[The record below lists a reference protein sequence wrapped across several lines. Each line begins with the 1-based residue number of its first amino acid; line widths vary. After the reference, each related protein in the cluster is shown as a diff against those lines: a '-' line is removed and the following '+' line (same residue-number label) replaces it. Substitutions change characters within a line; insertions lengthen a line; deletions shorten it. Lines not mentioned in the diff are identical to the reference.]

1 MYRISGKQEFGAV
14 WKNGK
19 CVAVFNNGVA
29 TTDDSDVADFLR
41 EDGYT
46 VEGES
51 SEDDAL
57 TKMSKDELKVYAAE
71 HGVDLSDVP
80 DKKADILAAIQPV
93 GTEQ

>member
-19 CVAVFNNGVA
+19 CIAVFNNGVA
-29 TTDDSDVADFLR
+29 TTDDSDIADLLR

-51 SEDDAL
+51 SENAPL
-57 TKMSKDELKVYAAE
+57 IKMSKDELKAYAAE
-71 HGVDLSDVP
+71 HGVDLSDIP
-80 DKKADILAAIQPV
+80 DKKTDILAEIQTV
-93 GTEQ
+93 DREQ